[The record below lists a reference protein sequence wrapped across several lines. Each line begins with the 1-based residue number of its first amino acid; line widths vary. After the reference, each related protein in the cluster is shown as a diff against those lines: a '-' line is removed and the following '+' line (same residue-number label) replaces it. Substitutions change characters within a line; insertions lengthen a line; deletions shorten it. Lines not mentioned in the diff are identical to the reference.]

1 MYLELLE
8 TNVFIV
14 VAILLNISFV
24 FFMSFWSVWKN
35 SNSSQIATR
44 AERVMFESFS
54 ERFDTPGDAF
64 LLGRQCEAF
73 SVREK
78 KSFLRFKK
86 FDLIASWLESVRL
99 WVRS

>member
-1 MYLELLE
+1 LYLEPLE

-44 AERVMFESFS
+44 AERVGVCLKVSVK
-54 ERFDTPGDAF
+54 DLT
-64 LLGRQCEAF
+64 LLVMLFYWEG
-73 SVREK
+73 SVK
-78 KSFLRFKK
+78 LFP
-86 FDLIASWLESVRL
+86 
-99 WVRS
+99 